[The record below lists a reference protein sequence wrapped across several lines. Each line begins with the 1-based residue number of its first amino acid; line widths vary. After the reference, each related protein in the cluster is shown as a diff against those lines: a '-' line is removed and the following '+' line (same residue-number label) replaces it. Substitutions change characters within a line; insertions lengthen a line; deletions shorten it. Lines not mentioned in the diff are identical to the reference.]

1 MPGTTNLYGEPLLT
15 RKSDIANKVA
25 VSQTLYPIELMG
37 RLQSLKQIR
46 VRITLPV
53 YRLENGRTRTFQ
65 KEYLATHP
73 DAPRDLFTLDPES
86 IEAQKAQH
94 EILLKLAADED
105 LLKEFS
111 SGTMQTEPIIITC
124 TGVVVNGNRRLCAW
138 RSLYYGAPDT
148 YRNFEYIEVAVLP
161 EDCDETEIRALE
173 KRLQIQKTHR
183 AEYKWHTR
191 AAMMK
196 EERESGA
203 TLESIAKSYDIS
215 KKDVETIIGALDYA
229 EIYLQKIGKPD
240 QWSLVDA
247 DEFAFKAMVE
257 ERKKISDQGKK
268 ELFEAVCFK
277 LIEKKDYQ
285 GRLYSSIPDIATHL
299 DIIASELQAE
309 GLLPSTTT
317 GTTTGTPS
325 GEAQPSGDNTSS
337 ENGQDDFDLLGGDV
351 VIVDRYSELATAL
364 GQADTGIGG
373 VVRRVADEQRSLR
386 NEQRNARFLIN
397 TLANVSRTL
406 WNIRSAGLNENTVLD
421 GAENHLTVI
430 KDHISAI
437 EDWINAHRG
446 QS

>member
-1 MPGTTNLYGEPLLT
+1 MPATTNLYGEPLLA
-15 RKSDIANKVA
+15 RKSDIANKTA
-25 VSQTLYPIELMG
+25 NSQTFFPIELMG
-37 RLQSLKQIR
+37 RLTSLKQIR

-94 EILLKLAADED
+94 EILQRLVADED

-111 SGTMQTEPIIITC
+111 SGTMQTEPIIITS

-161 EDCDETEIRALE
+161 EDCDEAEIRALE

-203 TLESIAKSYDIS
+203 TLESIAKSYSVS

-229 EIYLQKIGKPD
+229 EIYLQKIGKAD

-247 DEFAFKAMVE
+247 DEFAFKSMVE
-257 ERKKISDQGKK
+257 ERKKIADQGKK

-277 LIEKKDYQ
+277 LIEKKDYH
-285 GRLYSSIPDIATHL
+285 GRLYSNIPDIAAQL

-309 GLLPSTTT
+309 GILPSTST
-317 GTTTGTPS
+317 GVPTITPS
-325 GEAQPSGDNTSS
+325 GDAACAEAETIYESD
-337 ENGQDDFDLLGGDV
+337 QDDFDLLGGDAV
-351 VIVDRYSELATAL
+351 VVDRYSELATAL
-364 GQADTGIGG
+364 GQTDAGIGNI
-373 VVRRVADEQRSLR
+373 VRRVADEQRSLR
-386 NEQRNARFLIN
+386 DEQRNARYLIT

-406 WNIRSAGLNENTVLD
+406 WNIRSAGLNESTILD
-421 GAENHLTVI
+421 GADNQITTIKEHL
-430 KDHISAI
+430 SAI
-437 EDWINAHRG
+437 EDWINEHRN
-446 QS
+446 